1 MMSRRDKSVV
11 LWLVAIAVAASLMAF
26 KEEFGVGQWPVVIG
40 FLIVTVCLY
49 RWGEK
54 KE

>member
-1 MMSRRDKSVV
+1 MSRRDKSVV
-11 LWLVAIAVAASLMAF
+11 LWLVAIAVAAGLREF
-26 KEEFGVGQWPVVIG
+26 REELGVSQWPVVIG